1 VSKCRAV
8 ICFNSGSGGD
18 FLKAIC
24 NEQLQ
29 PGRLTH
35 YIHADGTVDIANN
48 SFKQAV
54 EHIYY
59 NKLGTGAIFDVLNE
73 PVENA
78 HYYIEELKEVT
89 TNLFYIEYPD
99 DANEDIIKS
108 YVNKRLMGD
117 QAIFFDSFKSTL
129 PKSLQNKLTVDNLYT
144 SSKIKWA
151 KNIKSWRANP
161 SLQPVALED
170 FFNPDKFQRIIKTIT
185 SLDTLNEDMF
195 LKTYNLW
202 IKNNNYLKE
211 IFTK

>member
-1 VSKCRAV
+1 MNKCRAV

-29 PGRLTH
+29 PSGLTH
-35 YIHADGTVDIANN
+35 YVHCDGTVDIANN
-48 SFKQAV
+48 SFKQAI
-54 EHIYY
+54 EKIYY
-59 NKLGTGAIFDVLNE
+59 NKLGTGAIFDIPLE
-73 PVENA
+73 LVENT

-99 DANEDIIKS
+99 DVTEHIIKS

-117 QAIFFDSFKSTL
+117 QTIFFDSFKSTL
-129 PKSLQNKLTVDNLYT
+129 SESLQDKLTVDNLYVI
-144 SSKIKWA
+144 SKIKWS
-151 KNIKSWRANP
+151 KNIKAWRANT

-170 FFNPDKFQRIIKTIT
+170 FFDPGKFQRIVKTIT
-185 SLDTLNEDMF
+185 SLDKLDEDMF

-211 IFTK
+211 IFIK